1 MNKKSVWGFEV
12 SNQGFQIRRF
22 AFMCESFENH
32 CMTHESIQS
41 YFSEHAALLSRI
53 SNQLAPKIIEL
64 GNLLVETFSRGNRV
78 YTFGN
83 GGSAADSMHLAE
95 ELIGR
100 FHRTRRPLPATALM
114 ADGTAVTCI
123 ANDFGYEELFARQ
136 IQALVVKGDVV
147 IAFSTSGNSE
157 NVLRGLVAA
166 KGKSAV
172 TVALLGKG
180 GGKAATL
187 ADHAIIIPTETTA
200 HIQEMHMMI
209 VHLLCDIVDR
219 WAAGV
224 P

>member
-1 MNKKSVWGFEV
+1 
-12 SNQGFQIRRF
+12 
-22 AFMCESFENH
+22 
-32 CMTHESIQS
+32 MTQQEIQA
-41 YFSEHAALLSRI
+41 YFTDHAALLNKI
-53 SNQLAPKIIEL
+53 SAQLAPKIIEI
-64 GNLLVETFSRGNRV
+64 GSLLCKAFEAGNRV

-95 ELIGR
+95 ELLGR
-100 FHRTRRPLPATALM
+100 FLRTRRPLPATALM

-136 IQALVVKGDVV
+136 IQALVRPGDVV
-147 IAFSTSGNSE
+147 VAFSTSGNSE
-157 NVLRGLVAA
+157 NILRGLKAA
-166 KGKSAV
+166 KEKSAV
-172 TVALLGKG
+172 TIALLGKG
-180 GGKAATL
+180 GGKARPL
-187 ADHAIIIPTETTA
+187 ADHPIVIPTDTTA

>member
-1 MNKKSVWGFEV
+1 
-12 SNQGFQIRRF
+12 
-22 AFMCESFENH
+22 
-32 CMTHESIQS
+32 MTPQSIQS
-41 YFSEHAALLSRI
+41 YFSEHAALLNKI
-53 SNQLAPKIIEL
+53 SGELTPKILEI
-64 GNLLVETFSRGNRV
+64 GNLLCKTFENDNRV

-100 FHRTRRPLPATALM
+100 FLRTRRPLPATALT

-136 IQALVVKGDVV
+136 IQALAVKGDVA

-157 NVLRGLVAA
+157 NVLRGLKAA

-172 TVALLGKG
+172 TVALLGKD
-180 GGKAATL
+180 GGKAASL
-187 ADHAIIIPTETTA
+187 ADHTIIIPTQTTA
-200 HIQEMHMMI
+200 HIQEMHMII